1 MAIDFNAIRNNTQN
15 TGNRSMPFGNQ
26 ADQNPNQKPKADR
39 WVNIGY
45 EVTTAEGIE
54 FITLPL
60 GQPIDT
66 MDAAKIRGQNVDF
79 VKKLEAQNQLLEM
92 LQQLPLEPGEEQTL
106 NLVVK
111 IRRVNAPVQIA
122 RGTNE
127 FAFNPA
133 SLVKRTELAEAAE

>member
-1 MAIDFNAIRNNTQN
+1 MAIDFNQIRNAQN
-15 TGNRSMPFGNQ
+15 TNGRSMPFG
-26 ADQNPNQKPKADR
+26 DQTSPNSDKPKADR
-39 WVNIGY
+39 WLNVGY

-79 VKKLEAQNQLLEM
+79 VKKISAQNQLLEM
-92 LQQLPLEPGEEQTL
+92 LQHLPLEPGEEQTL

-111 IRRVNAPVQIA
+111 IRRVNKPVAIA
-122 RGTNE
+122 QGENE
-127 FAFNPA
+127 FSFNPA
-133 SLVKRTELAEAAE
+133 SLIKRPALAEAAE